1 MQNRKASLVT
11 NHSEWF
17 PVNFNSTTDHKKGRN
32 VMMINRRAMLAA
44 AAAAMVTAV
53 SPAQPQDTSISGT
66 ITLGAYS
73 GIFQDNYM
81 KAVVEPFMK
90 KFPNIKVTF
99 YPFPNSAQMLG
110 SLRAQKGS
118 PQLDVVIMDVSIA
131 KVGTD
136 EDLFAPLDGKVIP
149 SFRDLYDTATAPG
162 VYGRAV
168 TFDHLT
174 LLYNSKLVTPAP
186 GSWSELWNKKYTG
199 KVVIAGIPD
208 IQGIAL
214 TIIANKLA
222 GGGDPTTQLDKGL
235 AHMVELAPLVQ
246 TWDPKPDPYTLIING
261 TGAIGIGWNAR
272 SQVYHD
278 ESKGGLGTV
287 LPKEGSVF
295 QINVINM
302 VKGSKN
308 QKAAEVFIDYA
319 LGVEAQKTFTETMFY
334 APTNK
339 KAEISKA
346 AVDRT
351 AAGFM
356 QSMIPVDWIAM
367 SRMRDRLTEQWRRQ
381 VLPASR

>member
-1 MQNRKASLVT
+1 MI
-11 NHSEWF
+11 
-17 PVNFNSTTDHKKGRN
+17 
-32 VMMINRRAMLAA
+32 INRRAMLVA
-44 AAAAMVTAV
+44 AAAAMLPVAAPAV
-53 SPAQPQDTSISGT
+53 AQDTSISGT

-90 KFPNIKVTF
+90 KFPNVKVTF

-136 EDLFAPLDGKVIP
+136 EDLFAPLDPKAIP
-149 SFRDLYDTATAPG
+149 SLGDLHEAATAPG
-162 VYGRAV
+162 VHGRAV

-186 GSWSELWNKKYTG
+186 TSWTELWNKKYAG
-199 KVVIAGIPD
+199 KVVIPGIPD

-222 GGGDPTTQLDKGL
+222 GGGDPMAGVDKGL
-235 AHMVELAPLVQ
+235 ARMVELAPLVQ

-261 TGAIGIGWNAR
+261 TAAIGIGWNAR
-272 SQVYHD
+272 SQFYHD
-278 ESKGGLGTV
+278 ESKGIQGVV

-295 QINVINM
+295 QINVINL
-302 VKGSKN
+302 VKGSKS
-308 QKAAEVFIDYA
+308 QKAAEAFINYA
-319 LGVEAQKTFTETMFY
+319 LDTEAQKAFTETMFY

-339 KAEISKA
+339 KAQISKA
-346 AVDRT
+346 AADRT

-356 QSMIPVDWIAM
+356 ESMIPVDWIAM
-367 SRMRDRLTEQWRRQ
+367 AKARDRLTEQWRRQ